1 MRPAGAVDE
10 PLPLAAPR
18 LHDGLVS
25 VNGGTLDPASP
36 ASSRPADRF
45 AEPPPAVR
53 ARRPGW
59 RDPRLWV
66 GVAIVAASV
75 VAGARVVGAAD
86 DSVSVWAVAGDVG
99 AGELLTAEDLVAERV
114 RFADPDQLALYLPV
128 SDALPADARL
138 SRGLGAGELVPRSAL
153 ASAADLDGVQ
163 LPIAVEPGRVPPSV
177 APGSVVDVYLTPGEA
192 DRGSAGAG
200 GLDAGRPV
208 LAAVTVL
215 EVPPLDDGFAA
226 AGTRQLVLDVPEEDA
241 ARYFRAV
248 GGLTAPVL
256 TVVRRG

>member
-1 MRPAGAVDE
+1 M
-10 PLPLAAPR
+10 
-18 LHDGLVS
+18 
-25 VNGGTLDPASP
+25 
-36 ASSRPADRF
+36 
-45 AEPPPAVR
+45 
-53 ARRPGW
+53 
-59 RDPRLWV
+59 
-66 GVAIVAASV
+66 
-75 VAGARVVGAAD
+75 AGARVVGAAD
-86 DSVSVWAVAGDVG
+86 DSVSVWAVADDVG

-128 SDALPADARL
+128 SDALPADTRL
-138 SRGLGAGELVPRSAL
+138 SRGLAEGELVPRSAL

-177 APGSVVDVYLTPGEA
+177 APGSVVDVYLTPGDA
-192 DRGSAGAG
+192 DRGTAGRGGAG

-208 LAAVTVL
+208 LSAATVL